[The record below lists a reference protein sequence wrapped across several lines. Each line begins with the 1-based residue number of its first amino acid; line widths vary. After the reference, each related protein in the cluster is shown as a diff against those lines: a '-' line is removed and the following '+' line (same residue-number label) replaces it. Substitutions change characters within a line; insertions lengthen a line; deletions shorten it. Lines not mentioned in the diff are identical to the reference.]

1 MQIIGADPAGSVYS
15 GGTGR
20 PYLVEGVG
28 EDFWPDTYDR
38 NIADRIIEVS
48 DADSFSMTRRLARE
62 EGLLVGGSSGMAAFA
77 AIQLAQE
84 LEAQPDADDA
94 VIVVL
99 LPDSGRGYLTKV
111 FNDDWLARFGFLAGS
126 PSEMTIGEVLHAKK
140 GDIPALVHTHPSE
153 TIADAVAILQE
164 YGVSQMP
171 VVLAEPP
178 IMAAEVAGSVSE
190 RRLLDALYGGEARL
204 ADQVHLHMD
213 EPLTDRGRRDRGGR
227 GGGRPARRRRAAR
240 AGGRPAGRRTHPAG
254 PAQLRRQGLR
264 SPKMPISTSR

>member
-1 MQIIGADPAGSVYS
+1 MGTGGTISGAGRYLKEQNPDIQVIGADPAGSVYS
-15 GGTGR
+15 GGSGR

-38 NIADRIIEVS
+38 TVADRVIEVS
-48 DADSFSMTRRLARE
+48 DADSFAMTRRLARE
-62 EGLLVGGSSGMAAFA
+62 EGLLVGGSSGMAAYA
-77 AIQLAQE
+77 AAQLAQE
-84 LEAQPDADDA
+84 FDSQSDSGGEA

-111 FNDDWLARFGFLAGS
+111 FNDEWLARYGFLRGSRAGL
-126 PSEMTIGEVLHAKK
+126 TIGEVLHAKK

-153 TIADAVAILQE
+153 TIADAVQILQE

-190 RRLLDALYGGEARL
+190 RRLLDALYGGAAKL
-204 ADQVHLHMD
+204 ADQVQLHMD
-213 EPLTDRGRRDRGGR
+213 EPLKTVGAGIGVTEAVAALRDADALLVQEDGE
-227 GGGRPARRRRAAR
+227 
-240 AGGRPAGRRTHPAG
+240 
-254 PAQLRRQGLR
+254 QD
-264 SPKMPISTSR
+264 